1 MHTMSLQYVLHFD
14 YRLSGLDLQIQK
26 PLRICLIKPGA
37 LGRHTE
43 IGETDFF
50 VRR

>member
-1 MHTMSLQYVLHFD
+1 MHTMSLLYVLHFH
-14 YRLSGLDLQIQK
+14 YHLIGLDLKIQK
-26 PLRICLIKPGA
+26 PLRICSIKPGA
-37 LGRHTE
+37 LGRLTE